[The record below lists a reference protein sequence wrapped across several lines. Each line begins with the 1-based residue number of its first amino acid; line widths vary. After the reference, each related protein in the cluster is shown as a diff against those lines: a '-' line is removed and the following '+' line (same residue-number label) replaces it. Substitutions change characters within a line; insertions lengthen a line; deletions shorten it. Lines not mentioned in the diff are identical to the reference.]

1 MNSDAFY
8 ARFSSDCIIGSA
20 NQELVRL
27 DQPQTITGRCRYR
40 LAHGGAQFSLLFS
53 NIIDSTYAD
62 GSVSRAGDVGGTW
75 TIHQMR
81 IGLRD
86 DDRAAEPAQWFPVTF
101 DGAAEKTVTG
111 AVTFATDPVALHA
124 RAGQT
129 LCYELTFTGDC
140 CPHHPEAL
148 LPVEVQT
155 DDGFVPDK
163 RIPLPLMIGCDRPV
177 RRRIGFI
184 GDSITQGIGT
194 ETGSYAHWAARI
206 AARFPADCSAWDMG
220 SGYARA
226 ADAAQDGAWLAR
238 AKTCDLVHV
247 CFGVNDLYHD
257 RRTADEVL
265 ADLQTIVR
273 ALKHA
278 RVREDQTTYCHAHL
292 EYDDG
297 IAECW
302 EVEFAAGAVE
312 YEYEIALDGTVQKSE
327 QESHAAAAGVGDIGA
342 AGAQSIAMKHAGVRA
357 ADAAEMETDRDTDD
371 GRIVYEVEFRA
382 GQLEYEYEIDGASGA
397 VLKHKVKRDD

>member
-129 LCYELTFTGDC
+129 LCCELTFTGDC
-140 CPHHPEAL
+140 YPHHPEAL

-257 RRTADEVL
+257 KRTADGVL

-278 RVREDQTTYCHAHL
+278 GCTVILLTVPPFDWDGSKKNLLVSHQRRHPRRCDCGHRRAVRLCRRRRSTGTERAF
-292 EYDDG
+292 G
-297 IAECW
+297 
-302 EVEFAAGAVE
+302 
-312 YEYEIALDGTVQKSE
+312 EIRRTS
-327 QESHAAAAGVGDIGA
+327 
-342 AGAQSIAMKHAGVRA
+342 
-357 ADAAEMETDRDTDD
+357 
-371 GRIVYEVEFRA
+371 GRGGLPGRRRRLL
-382 GQLEYEYEIDGASGA
+382 GG
-397 VLKHKVKRDD
+397 H

>member
-101 DGAAEKTVTG
+101 DGAAEKTVSG

-140 CPHHPEAL
+140 YPHHPEAL

-206 AARFPADCSAWDMG
+206 AARIPADCSAWDMG

-226 ADAAQDGAWLAR
+226 ADAAQDGAWRTR

-278 RVREDQTTYCHAHL
+278 GCTVILLTVPPFDW
-292 EYDDG
+292 DG
-297 IAECW
+297 SKKIYWYRINDAIR
-302 EVEFAAGAVE
+302 AGAVAG
-312 YEYEIALDGTVQKSE
+312 IDGLFDFAAVVGQPAPNAHLAKYGGHPDAAGC
-327 QESHAAAAGVGDIGA
+327 QAVADAYWAAIDRGDPNLAAA
-342 AGAQSIAMKHAGVRA
+342 RA
-357 ADAAEMETDRDTDD
+357 VIFGTE
-371 GRIVYEVEFRA
+371 
-382 GQLEYEYEIDGASGA
+382 
-397 VLKHKVKRDD
+397 